1 METNQLIQKL
11 NSSQLF
17 PENIRNFL
25 IEGIRQ
31 ETLNEGVL
39 QELSLMIQEENKAV
53 KDIEDKKEDAFKRTS
68 ADRQS

>member
-1 METNQLIQKL
+1 MKTNQLIQKL

-31 ETLNEGVL
+31 DTLNEGVL